1 MATVLSKAD
10 SARFKEAQ
18 RASWSEP
25 DLVAAYRRWRPTF
38 ASLYEGADQVIL
50 EEAKPAPGLRVLDL
64 ASGSGDPAFALARA
78 VGPGGH
84 VTATDI
90 SPGMVALVG
99 DLAREQGL
107 ANITSQYADAEELPF
122 GDESFDLLTCRF
134 GIMFCPDHLRALAE
148 ARRVLKPGSRAI
160 YLVWGQPNATV
171 FQVTIGVLRRHVEMP
186 TPPPGAP
193 TPFKFAEPGS
203 LSAALAESGFRDID
217 ERRLVIPVIWPES
230 AARLWQFFVEMGAAV
245 FRELLGGLSPEKR
258 AQVEA
263 DIVEATEP
271 YRKGNR
277 IELEGEVVVVS
288 GTR

>member
-10 SARFKEAQ
+10 SARFKQAQ
-18 RASWSEP
+18 RAGWSDQET
-25 DLVAAYRRWRPTF
+25 VAAWGRWRSTF
-38 ASLYEGADQVIL
+38 ATLYKAANEVIL
-50 EEAKPAPGLRVLDL
+50 DAAKPLPGMHVLDV

-78 VGPGGH
+78 VGPRGH

-90 SPGMVALVG
+90 SPGMVSLIG

-107 ANITSQYADAEELPF
+107 VNITSQYADAEELPF
-122 GDESFDLLTCRF
+122 GDESFDLLTCRL
-134 GIMFCPDHLRALAE
+134 GIMFCPDHLQALAE
-148 ARRVLKPGSRAI
+148 ARRVLKPKSRAT
-160 YLVWGQPNATV
+160 YLVWGQPTASV
-171 FQVTIGVLRRHVEMP
+171 FQVTIGVLSRQVELP
-186 TPPPGAP
+186 APPPGAP
-193 TPFKFAEPGS
+193 GPFRFAETGS
-203 LSAALAESGFRDID
+203 LSAALAQSGFRDID
-217 ERRLVIPVIWPES
+217 ERSLVIPVIWPES

-245 FRELLGGLSPEKR
+245 LRDLIGGLSSEKR

-263 DIVEATEP
+263 AILEATEP